1 MSVHQALGQIPATRQ
16 ISISKIGR
24 SYLMNSLR
32 IAQDFLRGLSLWLYL
47 LRGPSVCGESFVAPG
62 VVGVI
67 YDSRYFYNDW
77 FP

>member
-1 MSVHQALGQIPATRQ
+1 
-16 ISISKIGR
+16 
-24 SYLMNSLR
+24 MNSLR

-47 LRGPSVCGESFVAPG
+47 FGEPFARGQSFVAP
-62 VVGVI
+62 VGVI